1 MAKVSVVC
9 WGNIEDPDA
18 PRLWGLRVGKA
29 YVSRGKKV
37 ELFKSRDQADAARAD
52 LQARLDRKA
61 AQKVQP

>member
-18 PRLWGLRVGKA
+18 PRLWGLRVDKA

-37 ELFKSRDQADAARAD
+37 ELFKSRGEADKARAD
-52 LQARLDRKA
+52 LQSRLDRKA
-61 AQKVQP
+61 DQQVQP